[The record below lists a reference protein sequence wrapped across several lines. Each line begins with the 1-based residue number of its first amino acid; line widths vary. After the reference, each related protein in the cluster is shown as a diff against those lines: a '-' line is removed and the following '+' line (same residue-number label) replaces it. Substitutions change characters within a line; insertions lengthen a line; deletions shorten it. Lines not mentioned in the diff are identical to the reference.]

1 MPYSAPI
8 TRSNPACVLLLIDQ
22 SGSMAEPYTG
32 LADQSKA
39 QAVAD
44 AVNRV
49 LQNLVLRC
57 AKADQVRDYFQV
69 GVIGYGK
76 GLRAG
81 LGGQLPDDVLVPISR
96 LGAHP
101 LRVEDRKK
109 TVPDG
114 AGGFVE
120 LAVKFPV
127 WFDPAALGQTPMC
140 AALAR
145 AEQVI

>member
-1 MPYSAPI
+1 MPYTAAI
-8 TRSNPACVLLLIDQ
+8 TRTNPACVLLLIDQ

-69 GVIGYGK
+69 GVIGYGLVWWRWSA
-76 GLRAG
+76 LRRKRARPVR
-81 LGGQLPDDVLVPISR
+81 QQ
-96 LGAHP
+96 
-101 LRVEDRKK
+101 RV
-109 TVPDG
+109 
-114 AGGFVE
+114 
-120 LAVKFPV
+120 
-127 WFDPAALGQTPMC
+127 
-140 AALAR
+140 
-145 AEQVI
+145 